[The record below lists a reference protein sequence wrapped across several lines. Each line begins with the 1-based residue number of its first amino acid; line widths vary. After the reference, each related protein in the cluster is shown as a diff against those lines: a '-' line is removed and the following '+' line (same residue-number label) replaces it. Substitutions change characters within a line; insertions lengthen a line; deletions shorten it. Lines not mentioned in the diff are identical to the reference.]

1 MASGRLTNTLLA
13 VLVVTV
19 VALLATLLMPRLKL
33 GSMGS
38 GQATEVL
45 QQHGQHVQRL
55 EAEVAQLRTALAEA
69 QLLQNAAPSTQQKLV
84 SAATSNQDP
93 VAAVD
98 LMRMLG
104 VGHYYSGVSFDAH
117 YSVIKDITEADMTRI
132 GDDLTKELV
141 AAMSKLLGRAV
152 PPNTAWPLE
161 LTPGAPHNQQADV
174 MARDPRTRQW
184 RDKMSAIFAKYML
197 SYNNTWALQ
206 CGRENQVPV
215 LSTAGQDPCP
225 LLSDAERVAQLGYHP
240 VPQGPIQGI
249 ARDSIKYGVCMK
261 SPEQRSSFG
270 EWIIQE
276 RMHNPAWKTFNVPEL
291 DQDAVVLLFDLLYES
306 LGVFKKQYWLGV
318 ITMQNPFDMMSINDI
333 IYTIQP
339 DLIIETGTA
348 NGGSA
353 LMWASMLHLAGLAS
367 SKVITV
373 DVSAPSWSSDGIHW
387 GGKPRANATSHELWT
402 KHVNFVQGP
411 STERQ
416 TLDKVKALLK
426 PGQKVMV
433 LLDSAHYAQHVLAE
447 LSEYCQFVTV
457 NSYCIVQDTKLGR
470 WSMDSRM
477 LSTVKQ
483 WLSKGV
489 GSKFAVDRDRELLY
503 THHAMG

>member
-1 MASGRLTNTLLA
+1 MHDRHQSQQMASGRLTSTLLA

-33 GSMGS
+33 GSM
-38 GQATEVL
+38 
-45 QQHGQHVQRL
+45 
-55 EAEVAQLRTALAEA
+55 
-69 QLLQNAAPSTQQKLV
+69 
-84 SAATSNQDP
+84 DP

-117 YSVIKDITEADMTRI
+117 YCAPSYSTVIKDITEADMTRI

-141 AAMSKLLGRAV
+141 AAMSKLLGR
-152 PPNTAWPLE
+152 
-161 LTPGAPHNQQADV
+161 
-174 MARDPRTRQW
+174 W

-206 CGRENQVPV
+206 CGRENHVPV

-225 LLSDAERVAQLGYHP
+225 LLSDSERVAQLGYHP

-348 NGGSA
+348 WLCA
-353 LMWASMLHLAGLAS
+353 AG
-367 SKVITV
+367 
-373 DVSAPSWSSDGIHW
+373 
-387 GGKPRANATSHELWT
+387 
-402 KHVNFVQGP
+402 GP

-416 TLDKVKALLK
+416 TLDKVKALVK

-433 LLDSAHYAQHVLAE
+433 LLDSAHHAEHVLAE

-503 THHAMG
+503 THHAMGYLKRVKD